1 MTCLGS
7 HNKPGPHPEVWLQVH
22 SPKHHFSCFSMFLRF
37 AIREEHI
44 FTKELRSVLTPPRV
58 CSPLASHLHSLCHIH
73 PLAGMSSPPGFCLT
87 DLTRYNYHFKYI

>member
-44 FTKELRSVLTPPRV
+44 FTKELRSVLTPPLTSYV
-58 CSPLASHLHSLCHIH
+58 HHCIIIPSTAHGTQSLLKKCVF
-73 PLAGMSSPPGFCLT
+73 SNT
-87 DLTRYNYHFKYI
+87 